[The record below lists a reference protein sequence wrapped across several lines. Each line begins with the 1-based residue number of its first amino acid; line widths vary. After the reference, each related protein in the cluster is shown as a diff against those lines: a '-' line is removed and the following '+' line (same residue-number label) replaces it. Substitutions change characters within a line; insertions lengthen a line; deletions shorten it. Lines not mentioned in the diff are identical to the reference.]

1 MTVSVPLP
9 SLTERFATIVARVT
23 RGIGDLLERWPSL
36 DPARAVPLRLV
47 LLTRSWLIERQE
59 AVTDLIAA
67 FRAGTLRPARPT
79 RPRAIPEGPKPPRR
93 PPGPPP
99 ERAPTRFRWLREM
112 GVEIGDIGDELA
124 ALVAEAEMKELA
136 AATPKA
142 GRLLRPMLRMLGREI
157 PEWLKLP
164 PRPKPPEPEP
174 FRPLDKRYNSVRRWK
189 HHTVG
194 PDVPPP
200 APPPPPPSSAPSAP
214 AAATPPPT
222 PPPTPPAGPPAARP
236 GIRWGFVDMSR

>member
-1 MTVSVPLP
+1 
-9 SLTERFATIVARVT
+9 
-23 RGIGDLLERWPSL
+23 
-36 DPARAVPLRLV
+36 
-47 LLTRSWLIERQE
+47 
-59 AVTDLIAA
+59 
-67 FRAGTLRPARPT
+67 
-79 RPRAIPEGPKPPRR
+79 
-93 PPGPPP
+93 
-99 ERAPTRFRWLREM
+99 M